1 MASQIPLKVI
11 LDGSGNTCGLAQF
24 GASDTLAVAI
34 GGTGLTTQGVC
45 AFAQPGINAVA
56 CKSTYIGICAAKS
69 EAAADENTYVGYAA
83 GQNVTTGCYHTII
96 GSNAGDAITTCSGS
110 VLIGYNAGTAITM
123 GDFNTLVGTAAGA
136 AVVTAS
142 NNTVIGYHAATAT
155 ICSNNVA
162 IGTCALVANTQGQG
176 NIAIGLKAGAT
187 QVAAGCNNIFIGSS
201 AGAVSLCRDNIMV
214 GNNAG
219 IAATTGGGNIMIGAC
234 VGYGV
239 VGGDG
244 NVYIGDKAGLA
255 NTSGNDNVF
264 IGKCAGCASTAS
276 CTLIIG
282 NGTCDLITGAFNTSS
297 LTIAG
302 NLCVDGALDNAG
314 ALANGGTLTVG
325 VNDTGYDVKFFGASS
340 GAFMLYDESADTLD
354 VRGATA
360 AGPGVLK
367 LTTGELTNVDGGILG
382 RLEFQ
387 APLDSAGTDAIL
399 VAASIWAEA
408 DGTFAAACN
417 KTDLVFATATS
428 ETAAEKMRIT
438 STGVIKFNN
447 AYCFPTADGSAD
459 QVLCTD
465 GSGAL
470 KFVAMGGGSAWS
482 TSGCFITAPS
492 GCFVGISTTAPEELL
507 HVFGGDSGATAVDY
521 KDIVIENSGNA
532 GISILA
538 GTTSCSAINFGDS
551 GDADIGQVH
560 YNHTCNN
567 MSFAV
572 SGGVAVTINN
582 AKKVGIGTA
591 APTQPLHVLHATD
604 NTIAKFESGD
614 ATSAVIIQ
622 DNGSTNEGNKIV
634 VVSDA
639 MSLYTAGNEA
649 MSIDADGAVTKPL
662 LPWFQV
668 WHNSGYPL
676 TARTGDGTNYNV
688 CFNCTI
694 CDAGSNW
701 NGKCFIAPVA
711 GVYNLSMLV
720 RFTGLTSDMKFTY
733 NTIFT
738 SNVSHLVYGG
748 AWERSSTD
756 STGGGT
762 GIYTA
767 HIAVAATYMDA
778 ADVAKVMVNVFD
790 GTKAVAFSPGNY
802 ATNFQGSL
810 LG

>member
-1 MASQIPLKVI
+1 MTESSDPISLAGGSIG
-11 LDGSGNTCGLAQF
+11 DGLCTDPAPKLSGKLCGD
-24 GASDTLAVAI
+24 GNNI
-34 GGTGLTTQGVC
+34 CGVC
-45 AFAQPGINAVA
+45 CITV
-56 CKSTYIGICAAKS
+56 
-69 EAAADENTYVGYAA
+69 
-83 GQNVTTGCYHTII
+83 TGCYFGDGSNLTGVASVPGCFSGDCTII
-96 GSNAGDAITTCSGS
+96 GCNAGGNVAGGATKV
-110 VLIGYNAGTAITM
+110 VLYGANAGYNLTTGDNIVIIGTDAALCMTTATDSVFLGTSTARCVLTCAGNVAVGAWAFFNECAGTY
-123 GDFNTLVGTAAGA
+123 NTVVGNCAGYTQKGATTNTFVGALAGA
-136 AVVTAS
+136 LDST
-142 NNTVIGYHAATAT
+142 
-155 ICSNNVA
+155 
-162 IGTCALVANTQGQG
+162 
-176 NIAIGLKAGAT
+176 
-187 QVAAGCNNIFIGSS
+187 GS
-201 AGAVSLCRDNIMV
+201 G
-214 GNNAG
+214 
-219 IAATTGGGNIMIGAC
+219 
-234 VGYGV
+234 
-239 VGGDG
+239 
-244 NVYIGDKAGLA
+244 
-255 NTSGNDNVF
+255 NVF
-264 IGKCAGCASTAS
+264 IGYKAGCANTTGS
-276 CTLIIG
+276 CCLVIG
-282 NGTCDLITGAFNTSS
+282 NGTCDLITGDFNTASIG
-297 LTIAG
+297 L
-302 NLCVDGALDNAG
+302 NASIYS
-314 ALANGGTLTVG
+314 TLTVG
-325 VNDTGYDVKFFGASS
+325 VDDTGYDVKLFGASA
-340 GAFMLYDESADTLD
+340 GAFMLYDASADTLD
-354 VRGATA
+354 IRGATA

-438 STGVIKFNN
+438 STGVVKFNN

-470 KFVAMGGGSAWS
+470 KFVDLSGSPWS
-482 TSGCFITAPS
+482 TSGCFITTPS

-507 HVFGGDSGATAVDY
+507 HVFGGDSGATAVNY
-521 KDIVIENSGNA
+521 KDIVVENSGNA

-551 GDADIGQVH
+551 GDADIGYVN
-560 YNHTCNN
+560 YNHTCNM

-572 SGGVAVTINN
+572 NGGIAVTIANN
-582 AKKVGIGTA
+582 KKVGIGTA
-591 APTQPLHVLHATD
+591 APSQPLHVLHATD

-676 TARTGDGTNYNV
+676 TPRTGDGTNYNV

-711 GVYNLSMLV
+711 GVYNFSMLV

-767 HIAVAATYMDA
+767 HVAVAATYMDA
-778 ADVAKVMVNVFD
+778 ADVAKVMANVFD
-790 GTKAVAFSPGNY
+790 GTKAVSFSPGNY